1 MKINITNIESKG
13 KTLDLSEKIFSGNI
27 NKKLIAHILY
37 SQIANSKPRLAKT
50 KQRNE
55 ITGSTAKIYAQKGT
69 GNARH
74 SSRKAPIFVGGGIA
88 HGPKGGNNYKVRKLN
103 RKEKKISLIS
113 ILSEKVKQKK
123 LFIFEDFKKK
133 ILKTKEFFNLLKK
146 YNMKNSLFVLDDNSK
161 NNIFFSSRNI
171 PDIKITEPQYLNLFD
186 IMKYEKIIFTISS
199 VKKIEERLLKNE

>member
-1 MKINITNIESKG
+1 MKINISNIEAKG
-13 KTLDLSEKIFSGNI
+13 KSLDVSEKIFSGNI
-27 NKKLIAHILY
+27 NKKLIAQILY

-55 ITGSTAKIYAQKGT
+55 IKGSTAKIYAQKGT

-103 RKEKKISLIS
+103 KREKKISLIS
-113 ILSEKVKQKK
+113 ILSEKVNQKK
-123 LFIFEDFKKK
+123 LLIFEDFKKE

-146 YNMKNSLFVLDDNSK
+146 YNISNSLFILDDNSK
-161 NNIFFSSRNI
+161 KNIFLSSRNI
-171 PDIKITEPQYLNLFD
+171 PEIKITDPQYLNLFD
-186 IMKYEKIIFTISS
+186 IIKYEKTVFTISS
-199 VKKIEERLLKNE
+199 IKKIEERLLKNE